1 MNIPAI
7 SGWRDK
13 RLFLNPVDMPALE
26 CFIAGMKK
34 KPTVQYTVRD
44 VPDEIDV
51 LLRESAALEGVSLN
65 QATLHA
71 LQRGLGTERI
81 PVRYRTLRQMVT
93 HAPKASTAACRAALE
108 EQDKTNPE
116 DWK

>member
-1 MNIPAI
+1 
-7 SGWRDK
+7 
-13 RLFLNPVDMPALE
+13 
-26 CFIAGMKK
+26 MKK

-44 VPDEIDV
+44 VPNEIDG

-65 QATLHA
+65 QATLQA
-71 LQRGLGTERI
+71 LQRGLGTERV
-81 PVRYRTLRQMVT
+81 PVRYRTLRQMIAQT
-93 HAPKASTAACRAALE
+93 PKASTAAWHSVLK

>member
-1 MNIPAI
+1 
-7 SGWRDK
+7 
-13 RLFLNPVDMPALE
+13 
-26 CFIAGMKK
+26 MKK
-34 KPTVQYTVRD
+34 KQSVQYTVRD
-44 VPDEIDV
+44 VPDEIDG

-71 LQRGLGTERI
+71 LQRGLGGGPT
-81 PVRYRTLRQMVT
+81 PVRYRTLRQMVART
-93 HAPKASTAACRAALE
+93 PKASTAAWRATLK

>member
-1 MNIPAI
+1 
-7 SGWRDK
+7 
-13 RLFLNPVDMPALE
+13 
-26 CFIAGMKK
+26 MKK

-44 VPDEIDV
+44 VPEELDG

-71 LQRGLGTERI
+71 LQRGLGAESV
-81 PVRYRTLRQMVT
+81 PVRYRTLRQMVAQT
-93 HAPKASTAACRAALE
+93 PKASTAAWRAALE